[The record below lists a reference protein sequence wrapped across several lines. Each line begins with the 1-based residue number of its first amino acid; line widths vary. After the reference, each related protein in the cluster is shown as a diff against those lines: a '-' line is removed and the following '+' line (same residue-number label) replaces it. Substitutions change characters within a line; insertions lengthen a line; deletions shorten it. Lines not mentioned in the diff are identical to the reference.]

1 MTVIASVILVLAG
14 VGACDVPLRSDLNRD
29 CVVNFKDVQAMA
41 EQWLAESGLANL
53 GGDDRID
60 MVDFAAL
67 SRDWGDTDG
76 CDCNECENWWTLH
89 PEWIFCDDFDDG
101 TPLRREGRYFEYGDD
116 GGDFVPLAGFGI
128 NASTGMRTVFQGGE
142 VGAGGLKLAFGR
154 VPSSYFDKGI
164 RNTEDFRDIY
174 YRMYLRNQAGWEGSP
189 AKLSRATVFTGS
201 NWSQAMIAH
210 LWSSGDYLL
219 VDPASGTDEQG
230 NVVTTR
236 YNDFANLR
244 WLGYKKGTTPIFG
257 SGYDDK
263 WYCIEAHIRLNDP
276 GLSNGI
282 QEFWIDGNLETRRSE
297 LNFVGSYTDYGIN
310 AIFIENYW
318 NSGSIKEQERYF
330 DNFVVSTE
338 RIGCLCDRASS
349 GLEP

>member
-1 MTVIASVILVLAG
+1 MTVIASVILSLAS
-14 VGACDVPLRSDLNRD
+14 VGTCDVPLSSDLNRD
-29 CVVNFKDVQAMA
+29 CVIDFKDVQIIADY
-41 EQWLAESGLANL
+41 WLTESDLANL
-53 GGDDRID
+53 NDDDR
-60 MVDFAAL
+60 VDIGDYATL

-89 PEWIFCDDFDDG
+89 PEWIFCDDFDDS
-101 TPLRREGRYFEYGDD
+101 TPLVREGRYFEYGDD
-116 GGDFVPLAGFGI
+116 GGDFMPLAGIGI
-128 NASTGMRTVFQGGE
+128 NASMGMRTVFQIGE
-142 VGAGGLKLAFGR
+142 VGAGGFKLAFGR

-164 RNTEDFRDIY
+164 RNNEDFRDIY
-174 YRMYLRNQAGWEGSP
+174 YRIYLKNQVGWEGSP

-244 WLGYKKGTTPIFG
+244 WLGYKKGTTPIFS
-257 SGYDDK
+257 SGYDNK
-263 WYCIEAHIRLNDP
+263 WYCIEAHVRLNDP
-276 GLSNGI
+276 GRSNGV
-282 QEFWIDGNLETRRSE
+282 QEFWIDGNLEARRDG
-297 LNFVGSYTDYGIN
+297 LNFVGSYSDYGIN

-318 NSGSIKEQERYF
+318 NSGSIKRQERYF